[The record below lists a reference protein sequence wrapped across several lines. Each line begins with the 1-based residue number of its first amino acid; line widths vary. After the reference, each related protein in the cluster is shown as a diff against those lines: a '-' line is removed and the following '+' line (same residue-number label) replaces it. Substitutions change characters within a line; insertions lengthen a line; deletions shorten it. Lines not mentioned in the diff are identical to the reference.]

1 LSRRRDGGPRQT
13 SLASH
18 SYVATYLPLA
28 VSARSPRLFRLA
40 SLGALHARG
49 PRAWP
54 YAVGRGR
61 GTGGRQGRSPTGRPW
76 AGRRGRGDPVRAG
89 PPGAAGRGDPVRS
102 CPPGAAGRGDPVRAG
117 PPGAAGRGDPVRSC
131 PGQGKR
137 ERREA
142 RGREERGSAKTRTPA
157 SHPVPVT
164 LSGPAAPLPPGA
176 SLSPHGV
183 RGPVRLCQTV
193 AGRRQTVPDR
203 ARRTSR
209 KGPRVNALET
219 AGGGAGEAAR
229 QRTGEA
235 AAGRARARRRSSP
248 SAASGARRLCW

>member
-1 LSRRRDGGPRQT
+1 MSRRRDGGPRQT

-54 YAVGRGR
+54 YAVERGR

-76 AGRRGRGDPVRAG
+76 AGRR
-89 PPGAAGRGDPVRS
+89 
-102 CPPGAAGRGDPVRAG
+102 GRGDPVRAG